1 MIRLSKNPS
10 GRSLR
15 PQRAWGRGQDA
26 PAHPP
31 PQGTRRPNARFK
43 TASKYAVHWLWL
55 LACWACG
62 TPTGD
67 LVVARVGEVEIDAP
81 QLLEFEERLHPEL
94 RSKKTGA
101 DVYFDYLQTMID
113 KELMVLEAKKRG
125 LDQRADFRR
134 KMDKLHSDRV
144 LRRFLQLEVH
154 DKIVHTEE
162 EMLAH
167 QQETGRDRAVQVRR
181 IVVATLQE
189 ARAIKAALEAGDAFD
204 KYASRNLLA
213 ATQLEEG
220 RYLLKD
226 ELYPRILQEKVF
238 PLTPGQFSEPV
249 LFNDQ
254 FGVYEV
260 TAEAPVKLSVVQS
273 VIEAE
278 LLKEKLPPAVQA
290 LSARLRQ
297 ELDFVVHDQAL
308 ESVRGR
314 IGQGAKAFSADEREQ
329 PIYEYESG
337 VFTIGDLLNF
347 ARELGVG
354 FPADAPERF
363 DWFVKDIVEPRALLL
378 AGAYAAGVDR
388 EEEVV
393 AWFQRRWLSNLLVA
407 MRRDVVDGVFASR
420 EEARAFYDRRPHLF
434 RPLESI
440 AVQEILLRTYE
451 EALALREE
459 VERGRDL
466 GALAAEHTLRRRG
479 KAHQGEF
486 HLHPWEKQ
494 QFVPL
499 FEAAQGQKIGAL
511 IGPIAVEVPAAEVLS
526 TEPVSGPYYAI
537 FRLLDST
544 INAAP
549 RPFAQAEHRA
559 RALVRRQKQE
569 RLFGQFIIQLR
580 HQYAAQIEVFR
591 EQVEALVRST

>member
-1 MIRLSKNPS
+1 MS
-10 GRSLR
+10 
-15 PQRAWGRGQDA
+15 RAK
-26 PAHPP
+26 H
-31 PQGTRRPNARFK
+31 
-43 TASKYAVHWLWL
+43 AVYWLWL
-55 LACWACG
+55 LVCWSCG
-62 TPTGD
+62 TPTED

-81 QLLEFEERLHPEL
+81 QLLEFEERLHPDL

-101 DVYFDYLQTMID
+101 DAYFDYLQTIID

-125 LDQRADFRR
+125 LDQRTDFRR

-154 DKIVHTEE
+154 DKIVHTQE

-167 QQETGRDRAVQVRR
+167 QRETGRDRAVQVRR
-181 IVVATLQE
+181 IVVATIEE
-189 ARAIKAALEAGDAFD
+189 ARAIKAALESGDDFD
-204 KYASRNLLA
+204 TWASRNLLD

-220 RYLLKD
+220 RYLIKD

-238 PLTPGQFSEPV
+238 PLAPGQFSEPV

-254 FGVYEV
+254 FGVYEI
-260 TAEAPVKLSVVQS
+260 TAEVPVKLSVVQS

-290 LSARLRQ
+290 LSARLRH

-308 ESVRGR
+308 ERVRGR
-314 IGQGAKAFSADEREQ
+314 IGQGAKAFSAEEREQ
-329 PIYEYESG
+329 PIYEHESG
-337 VFTIGDLLNF
+337 TFTIGDLLDF

-354 FPADAPERF
+354 FPEDAPEQF
-363 DWFVKDIVEPRALLL
+363 DWFVRDIVEPRALLL

-388 EEEVV
+388 EEAVV
-393 AWFQRRWLSNLLVA
+393 AWFQERQLSNLLVA

-420 EEARAFYDRRPHLF
+420 EEARELYDRHPNLF

-440 AVQEILLRTYE
+440 GVQEILVRTEE

-459 VERGRDL
+459 VERGGDL

-479 KAHQGEF
+479 KANQGEF

-494 QFVPL
+494 QFIPL
-499 FEAAQGQKIGAL
+499 FEAAQGQRIGAL
-511 IGPIAVEVPAAEVLS
+511 IGPTALEVAAAEVLS
-526 TEPVSGPYYAI
+526 SEPISGPYYAI

-549 RPFAQAEHRA
+549 RPFAQAERRA

-580 HQYAAQIEVFR
+580 HEYAAQIEVFR
-591 EQVEALVRST
+591 AQVESLVRNT

>member
-1 MIRLSKNPS
+1 M
-10 GRSLR
+10 
-15 PQRAWGRGQDA
+15 
-26 PAHPP
+26 
-31 PQGTRRPNARFK
+31 
-43 TASKYAVHWLWL
+43 
-55 LACWACG
+55 
-62 TPTGD
+62 
-67 LVVARVGEVEIDAP
+67 VARVGEVEIDAP
-81 QLLEFEERLHPEL
+81 QLLEFEERLHPDL

-101 DVYFDYLQTMID
+101 DAYFDYLQTMID

-144 LRRFLQLEVH
+144 LRRFLQLEVY
-154 DKIVHTEE
+154 DKIVHTQE

-181 IVVATLQE
+181 IVVATIEE
-189 ARAIKAALEAGDAFD
+189 ARAIKAALEGGDDFD
-204 KYASRNLLA
+204 AWASHNLLDE
-213 ATQLEEG
+213 TQLEGG
-220 RYLLKD
+220 RYLIKD
-226 ELYPRILQEKVF
+226 EMYPRILQEKVF
-238 PLTPGQFSEPV
+238 PLALGQFSEPV

-308 ESVRGR
+308 ERVRGR
-314 IGQGAKAFSADEREQ
+314 IGQGAKAFSAEEREQ
-329 PIYEYESG
+329 PIYEHESG
-337 VFTIGDLLNF
+337 TFTIGDLLDF

-354 FPADAPERF
+354 FREDAPEQF
-363 DWFVKDIVEPRALLL
+363 DWFVRDIVEPRALLL
-378 AGAYAAGVDR
+378 AGAYTAGVDR
-388 EEEVV
+388 EEAVV
-393 AWFQRRWLSNLLVA
+393 AWFQERQLSNLLMA

-420 EEARAFYDRRPHLF
+420 EEAQAFYDRHPNLF

-440 AVQEILLRTYE
+440 GVQEILVRTEE

-459 VERGRDL
+459 VERGGDL
-466 GALAAEHTLRRRG
+466 SALAAEHTLRRRG
-479 KAHQGEF
+479 KANQGEF

-499 FEAAQGQKIGAL
+499 FEAAQGQKIGAF
-511 IGPIAVEVPAAEVLS
+511 IGPIALEVAAAEVLS
-526 TEPVSGPYYAI
+526 SELVSGPYYAI

-549 RPFAQAEHRA
+549 RPFAQAERRA

-580 HQYAAQIEVFR
+580 HEYAAQIEVFR
-591 EQVEALVRST
+591 AQVEALVRNT

>member
-1 MIRLSKNPS
+1 M
-10 GRSLR
+10 
-15 PQRAWGRGQDA
+15 
-26 PAHPP
+26 
-31 PQGTRRPNARFK
+31 
-43 TASKYAVHWLWL
+43 
-55 LACWACG
+55 
-62 TPTGD
+62 
-67 LVVARVGEVEIDAP
+67 VARVGEVEIDAP
-81 QLLEFEERLHPEL
+81 QLLEFEERLHPDL

-101 DVYFDYLQTMID
+101 DAYFDYLQTMID

-125 LDQRADFRR
+125 LDQHADFRR

-154 DKIVHTEE
+154 DKIVHTQE

-167 QQETGRDRAVQVRR
+167 QQKTGRDRAVQVRR
-181 IVVATLQE
+181 IVVATRQE
-189 ARAIKAALEAGDAFD
+189 AHAIKAALERGADFD
-204 KYASRNLLA
+204 TYADRNVLA
-213 ATQLEEG
+213 ETRLEGG
-220 RYLLKD
+220 RSLLKD

-238 PLTPGQFSEPV
+238 PLAPGQFSEPV
-249 LFNDQ
+249 FFNDQ

-260 TAEAPVKLSVVQS
+260 TAERPVALSIVQS

-297 ELDFVVHDQAL
+297 ELDFAIHAQAL
-308 ESVRGR
+308 DLVSGR
-314 IGQGAKAFSADEREQ
+314 VGQGAKAFSAAEREQ
-329 PIYEYESG
+329 PIYEHASG
-337 VFTIGDLLNF
+337 VFTIGDLLDF
-347 ARELGVG
+347 ARALGVG

-363 DWFVKDIVEPRALLL
+363 DWFVNDIVEPRALLL
-378 AGAYAAGVDR
+378 AGAHTAGIDR

-420 EEARAFYDRRPHLF
+420 EEARAFYDRHPDLF

-440 AVQEILLRTYE
+440 TVQEVLLRTEE

-459 VERGRDL
+459 VERGGNL

-479 KAHQGEF
+479 RANQGEF

-511 IGPIAVEVPAAEVLS
+511 IGPIALEVAAAEVLS
-526 TEPVSGPYYAI
+526 PEPISGPYYAI

-544 INAAP
+544 IDAAP

-591 EQVEALVRST
+591 TQVEALVRQT

>member
-1 MIRLSKNPS
+1 MS
-10 GRSLR
+10 
-15 PQRAWGRGQDA
+15 RAK
-26 PAHPP
+26 H
-31 PQGTRRPNARFK
+31 
-43 TASKYAVHWLWL
+43 AVYWLWL
-55 LACWACG
+55 LVCWSCG
-62 TPTGD
+62 TPTED

-81 QLLEFEERLHPEL
+81 QLLEFEERLHPDL

-101 DVYFDYLQTMID
+101 DAYFDYLQTIID

-134 KMDKLHSDRV
+134 KMDKLRSDRV
-144 LRRFLQLEVH
+144 LRRFLQLEVY
-154 DKIVHTEE
+154 DKIVHTQE

-167 QQETGRDRAVQVRR
+167 QRETGRDRSVQVRR
-181 IVVATLQE
+181 IVVATIEE
-189 ARAIKAALEAGDAFD
+189 ARAIKVALEGGDDFD
-204 KYASRNLLA
+204 AWASHNLLDE
-213 ATQLEEG
+213 TQLEGG
-220 RYLLKD
+220 RYLIKD

-238 PLTPGQFSEPV
+238 PLAPGQFSEPV

-260 TAEAPVKLSVVQS
+260 TAEVPVKLSVVQS

-308 ESVRGR
+308 ERVRGR
-314 IGQGAKAFSADEREQ
+314 IGQGAKAFSVEEREQ
-329 PIYEYESG
+329 PIYEHESG
-337 VFTIGDLLNF
+337 IFTIGDLLDF

-354 FPADAPERF
+354 FREDAPEQF
-363 DWFVKDIVEPRALLL
+363 DWFVRDIVEPRALLL
-378 AGAYAAGVDR
+378 AGAYTAGVDR
-388 EEEVV
+388 EEAVI
-393 AWFQRRWLSNLLVA
+393 AWFQERQLSNLLVA

-420 EEARAFYDRRPHLF
+420 EEARELYDRHPNLF

-440 AVQEILLRTYE
+440 GVQEILVRTEE

-459 VERGRDL
+459 VERGGDL

-479 KAHQGEF
+479 KANQGEF

-511 IGPIAVEVPAAEVLS
+511 IGPIALEVAAAEVLS
-526 TEPVSGPYYAI
+526 SEPISGPYYAI

-549 RPFAQAEHRA
+549 RPFAQAERRA

-580 HQYAAQIEVFR
+580 HEYAAQIEVFR
-591 EQVEALVRST
+591 AQVEALVRNT

>member
-1 MIRLSKNPS
+1 MIRSK
-10 GRSLR
+10 
-15 PQRAWGRGQDA
+15 
-26 PAHPP
+26 H
-31 PQGTRRPNARFK
+31 
-43 TASKYAVHWLWL
+43 AVYWLWL
-55 LACWACG
+55 LVFWGCG
-62 TPTGD
+62 TPTED

-81 QLLEFEERLHPEL
+81 QLIEFEERLHPDL

-101 DVYFDYLQTMID
+101 DAYFDYLQTMID

-134 KMDKLHSDRV
+134 KMDKLYSDRV
-144 LRRFLQLEVH
+144 LRRFLQLEVY

-167 QQETGRDRAVQVRR
+167 QRETGRDRAVQVRR
-181 IVVATLQE
+181 IVVATIEE
-189 ARAIKAALEAGDAFD
+189 ARAIKVALESGDDFD
-204 KYASRNLLA
+204 AWASHNLLDE
-213 ATQLEEG
+213 TQLEGG
-220 RYLLKD
+220 RYLIKD

-238 PLTPGQFSEPV
+238 PLAPGEFSEPV

-297 ELDFVVHDQAL
+297 ELDFVVHAQAL

-314 IGQGAKAFSADEREQ
+314 IGQGAKAFSAEEREQ
-329 PIYEYESG
+329 PIYEHESG
-337 VFTIGDLLNF
+337 TFTIGDLLDF
-347 ARELGVG
+347 ARELSVG
-354 FPADAPERF
+354 FREDAPEQF
-363 DWFVKDIVEPRALLL
+363 DWFVQDIVEPRALLL
-378 AGAYAAGVDR
+378 AGAYTAGIDR
-388 EEEVV
+388 EEAVV
-393 AWFQRRWLSNLLVA
+393 AWLQKRQLSNLLVA

-420 EEARAFYDRRPHLF
+420 EEAQEFYDCHPNLF

-440 AVQEILLRTYE
+440 GVQEILVRTEE

-459 VERGRDL
+459 VERGGDL
-466 GALAAEHTLRRRG
+466 GALAAEYTLRRRG
-479 KAHQGEF
+479 KANEGEF

-511 IGPIAVEVPAAEVLS
+511 IGPIAVEVAAAEVLS
-526 TEPVSGPYYAI
+526 SEPISGPYYAV

-549 RPFAQAEHRA
+549 RPFAQAERRA

-580 HQYAAQIEVFR
+580 HEYAAQIEVFR
-591 EQVEALVRST
+591 AQVEALVRNT

>member
-1 MIRLSKNPS
+1 MS
-10 GRSLR
+10 
-15 PQRAWGRGQDA
+15 RAK
-26 PAHPP
+26 H
-31 PQGTRRPNARFK
+31 
-43 TASKYAVHWLWL
+43 AVYWLWL
-55 LACWACG
+55 LVCWSCG
-62 TPTGD
+62 TPTED

-81 QLLEFEERLHPEL
+81 QLIEFEERLHPDL

-101 DVYFDYLQTMID
+101 DAYFDYLQTMID

-144 LRRFLQLEVH
+144 LRRFLQLEVY
-154 DKIVHTEE
+154 DKIVHTQE

-167 QQETGRDRAVQVRR
+167 QRETGRDRAVQVRR
-181 IVVATLQE
+181 IVVATIEE
-189 ARAIKAALEAGDAFD
+189 ARAIKAALESGDDFD
-204 KYASRNLLA
+204 AWASHNLLDE
-213 ATQLEEG
+213 TQLEGG
-220 RYLLKD
+220 RYLIKD

-238 PLTPGQFSEPV
+238 PLAPGEFSEPV

-314 IGQGAKAFSADEREQ
+314 IGQGAKAFSAEEREQ
-329 PIYEYESG
+329 PIYEHESG
-337 VFTIGDLLNF
+337 TFTIGDLLDF
-347 ARELGVG
+347 ARELSVG
-354 FPADAPERF
+354 FPEDAPEQF
-363 DWFVKDIVEPRALLL
+363 DWFVQDIVEPRALLL
-378 AGAYAAGVDR
+378 AGAYTAGIDR
-388 EEEVV
+388 EEAVV
-393 AWFQRRWLSNLLVA
+393 AWLQKRQLSNLLVA

-420 EEARAFYDRRPHLF
+420 EEAQEFYDRHLDLF

-440 AVQEILLRTYE
+440 GVQEILVRTEE

-459 VERGRDL
+459 VERGGDL

-479 KAHQGEF
+479 KANQGEF

-511 IGPIAVEVPAAEVLS
+511 IGPIAVEVAAAEVLS
-526 TEPVSGPYYAI
+526 SEPVSGPYYAI

-549 RPFAQAEHRA
+549 RPFAQAERRA

-580 HQYAAQIEVFR
+580 HEYAAQIEVFR
-591 EQVEALVRST
+591 AQVEALVRNT

>member
-1 MIRLSKNPS
+1 MS
-10 GRSLR
+10 
-15 PQRAWGRGQDA
+15 RAK
-26 PAHPP
+26 H
-31 PQGTRRPNARFK
+31 
-43 TASKYAVHWLWL
+43 AVYWLWL
-55 LACWACG
+55 LVCWSCG
-62 TPTGD
+62 TPTED

-81 QLLEFEERLHPEL
+81 QLLEFEERLHPDL

-101 DVYFDYLQTMID
+101 DAYFDYLQTIID

-154 DKIVHTEE
+154 DKIVHTQE

-167 QQETGRDRAVQVRR
+167 QRETGRDRAVQVRR
-181 IVVATLQE
+181 IVVATIEE
-189 ARAIKAALEAGDAFD
+189 ARAIKAALEGGDDFD
-204 KYASRNLLA
+204 AWASRNLLDE
-213 ATQLEEG
+213 TELEGG
-220 RYLLKD
+220 RYLIKD

-238 PLTPGQFSEPV
+238 PLAPGQFSEPV

-254 FGVYEV
+254 FGVYEI
-260 TAEAPVKLSVVQS
+260 TAEVPVKLSVVQS

-308 ESVRGR
+308 ERVRGR
-314 IGQGAKAFSADEREQ
+314 IGQGAKAFAAEEREQ
-329 PIYEYESG
+329 PIYEHESG
-337 VFTIGDLLNF
+337 TFTIGDLLDF

-354 FPADAPERF
+354 FPEDAPEQF
-363 DWFVKDIVEPRALLL
+363 DWFVRDIVEPRALLL
-378 AGAYAAGVDR
+378 AGAYTAGVDR
-388 EEEVV
+388 EEAVI
-393 AWFQRRWLSNLLVA
+393 AWFQERQLSNLLVA

-420 EEARAFYDRRPHLF
+420 EEAQAFYDRHPNLF

-440 AVQEILLRTYE
+440 GVQEILVRTEE

-459 VERGRDL
+459 VERGGDL

-479 KAHQGEF
+479 KANEGEF

-511 IGPIAVEVPAAEVLS
+511 IGPIALEVAAAEVLS
-526 TEPVSGPYYAI
+526 SEPISGPYYAI

-549 RPFAQAEHRA
+549 RPFAQAERRA

-580 HQYAAQIEVFR
+580 HEYAAQIEVFR
-591 EQVEALVRST
+591 AQVEALVRNT

>member
-1 MIRLSKNPS
+1 M
-10 GRSLR
+10 
-15 PQRAWGRGQDA
+15 
-26 PAHPP
+26 
-31 PQGTRRPNARFK
+31 
-43 TASKYAVHWLWL
+43 
-55 LACWACG
+55 
-62 TPTGD
+62 
-67 LVVARVGEVEIDAP
+67 VARVGEVEIDVP
-81 QLLEFEERLHPEL
+81 QLLEFEERLHPDL

-101 DVYFDYLQTMID
+101 DAYFDYLQTMID

-154 DKIVHTEE
+154 DKIVHTQE

-167 QQETGRDRAVQVRR
+167 QQKTGRDRAVQVRR
-181 IVVATLQE
+181 IVVATRQE
-189 ARAIKAALEAGDAFD
+189 ADAIKAALERGADFD
-204 KYASRNLLA
+204 TYADRNLLA
-213 ATQLEEG
+213 ETRLEGG
-220 RYLLKD
+220 RSLLKD
-226 ELYPRILQEKVF
+226 ELYPRILQEEVF
-238 PLTPGQFSEPV
+238 PLAPGQFSEPV

-260 TAEAPVKLSVVQS
+260 TAERPVALSVVQS

-297 ELDFVVHDQAL
+297 ELDFAIHAQAL
-308 ESVRGR
+308 EQVRGR
-314 IGQGAKAFSADEREQ
+314 VGQGAKAFSAAERAQ
-329 PIYEYESG
+329 PIYEHASG
-337 VFTIGDLLNF
+337 VFTIGDLLDF
-347 ARELGVG
+347 ARALGVG

-363 DWFVKDIVEPRALLL
+363 DWFVNDIIEPRALLL
-378 AGAYAAGVDR
+378 AGAHTAGVDR

-420 EEARAFYDRRPHLF
+420 EEARAFYDRHPDLF

-440 AVQEILLRTYE
+440 TVQEVLLRTEE

-459 VERGRDL
+459 VERGGNL
-466 GALAAEHTLRRRG
+466 GALAAEHTLRQRG
-479 KAHQGEF
+479 RANQGEF

-511 IGPIAVEVPAAEVLS
+511 IGPIALEVATAEVLS
-526 TEPVSGPYYAI
+526 PEPISGPYYAI

-544 INAAP
+544 IDAAP

-580 HQYAAQIEVFR
+580 HQYAAQVEVFR
-591 EQVEALVRST
+591 TQVEALVRQT

>member
-1 MIRLSKNPS
+1 MIR
-10 GRSLR
+10 
-15 PQRAWGRGQDA
+15 
-26 PAHPP
+26 
-31 PQGTRRPNARFK
+31 
-43 TASKYAVHWLWL
+43 YWLWL
-55 LACWACG
+55 LVFWGCG
-62 TPTGD
+62 TPTED

-81 QLLEFEERLHPEL
+81 QLLEFEERLHPDL

-101 DVYFDYLQTMID
+101 DAYFDYLQTMID

-154 DKIVHTEE
+154 DKIFYTQEE
-162 EMLAH
+162 LLAH

-204 KYASRNLLA
+204 LYASRNLLA

-226 ELYPRILQEKVF
+226 ELHPPILQEEVF
-238 PLTPGQFSEPV
+238 PLAPGQFSEPV
-249 LFNDQ
+249 AFNDQ

-260 TAEAPVKLSVVQS
+260 TAAVPVAFSVVQQ

-278 LLKEKLPPAVQA
+278 LLAEKVPPAVQA

-297 ELDFVVHDQAL
+297 DLDFVVHTQAL
-308 ESVRGR
+308 ERVRGR
-314 IGQGAKAFSADEREQ
+314 ISRGAKAFSAQEREQ
-329 PIYEYESG
+329 PIYEHESG
-337 VFTIGDLLNF
+337 VFTIGDLLDF

-354 FPADAPERF
+354 FSEDAPARF
-363 DWFVKDIVEPRALLL
+363 DWFVEDIVEPRTLLL
-378 AGAYAAGVDR
+378 AGAYMAGVDR
-388 EEEVV
+388 EEAVV

-420 EEARAFYDRRPHLF
+420 EEARALYDRRPNLF
-434 RPLESI
+434 RPLEAI
-440 AVQEILLRTYE
+440 GVQEILLRTAE

-459 VERGRDL
+459 VERGGDL

-479 KAHQGEF
+479 KANQGEF

-511 IGPIAVEVPAAEVLS
+511 IGPIAVEVTAAEVLS

-549 RPFAQAEHRA
+549 RPFAQAERRA

-591 EQVEALVRST
+591 EQVEALVRNF

>member
-1 MIRLSKNPS
+1 MT
-10 GRSLR
+10 RS
-15 PQRAWGRGQDA
+15 AI
-26 PAHPP
+26 
-31 PQGTRRPNARFK
+31 
-43 TASKYAVHWLWL
+43 HWLWL
-55 LACWACG
+55 LGFWACAP
-62 TPTGD
+62 PTEN
-67 LVVARVGEVEIDAP
+67 LVVTRVGEVEIDVP
-81 QLLEFEERLHPEL
+81 QLLEFEERLHPDL

-101 DVYFDYLQTMID
+101 DAYFDYLQTMID

-134 KMDKLHSDRV
+134 KLDKLHSDRV

-154 DKIVHTEE
+154 DEIVHTHE

-167 QQETGRDRAVQVRR
+167 QQKTGRDRAVQVRR
-181 IVVATLQE
+181 IVVATRQE
-189 ARAIKAALEAGDAFD
+189 AQAIKAALESGADFD
-204 KYASRNLLA
+204 LYADRTVLA
-213 ATQLEEG
+213 ETQLEGG

-226 ELYPRILQEKVF
+226 ELHPPILREEVF
-238 PLTPGQFSEPV
+238 PLAPGQLSEPV

-273 VIEAE
+273 IIEAE
-278 LLKEKLPPAVQA
+278 LLKEKLPPAVLA

-297 ELDFVVHDQAL
+297 ELDFAVHEHAL
-308 ESVRGR
+308 ERVRGR
-314 IGQGAKAFSADEREQ
+314 IGQGAKAFSADECTQ
-329 PIYEYESG
+329 PIYEHASG
-337 VFTIGDLLNF
+337 VFTIGELLNF

-378 AGAYAAGVDR
+378 AGAYRAGVDR
-388 EEEVV
+388 DEEVV

-407 MRRDVVDGVFASR
+407 MRRDVVNGVFASR
-420 EEARAFYDRRPHLF
+420 EEARAFYDRHPDLF

-440 AVQEILLRTYE
+440 AVQEILLRTEE

-459 VERGRDL
+459 VERGGDL

-479 KAHQGEF
+479 RANQGEF

-511 IGPIAVEVPAAEVLS
+511 IGPIALEVAADEVLS
-526 TEPVSGPYYAI
+526 SDPVSGPYYAI

-549 RPFAQAEHRA
+549 RPFAPAEHRA

-580 HQYAAQIEVFR
+580 HQYATQIEVFR
-591 EQVEALVRST
+591 ARVEALVRTT

>member
-1 MIRLSKNPS
+1 MS
-10 GRSLR
+10 
-15 PQRAWGRGQDA
+15 RAK
-26 PAHPP
+26 H
-31 PQGTRRPNARFK
+31 
-43 TASKYAVHWLWL
+43 AVYWLWL
-55 LACWACG
+55 LVCWSCG
-62 TPTGD
+62 TPTED

-81 QLLEFEERLHPEL
+81 QLLEFEERLHPDL

-101 DVYFDYLQTMID
+101 DAYFDYLQTMID

-154 DKIVHTEE
+154 DKIVHTQE

-167 QQETGRDRAVQVRR
+167 QRETGRDRAVQVRR
-181 IVVATLQE
+181 IVVATIEE
-189 ARAIKAALEAGDAFD
+189 ARAIKAALEGGDDFD
-204 KYASRNLLA
+204 AWASHNLLDE
-213 ATQLEEG
+213 TQLEGG
-220 RYLLKD
+220 RYLIKD

-238 PLTPGQFSEPV
+238 PLALGQFSEPV

-260 TAEAPVKLSVVQS
+260 TAEVPVKLSVVQS

-314 IGQGAKAFSADEREQ
+314 IGQGAKAFSAEEREQ
-329 PIYEYESG
+329 PIYEHESG
-337 VFTIGDLLNF
+337 TFTIGDLLDF

-354 FPADAPERF
+354 FPEDAPEQF
-363 DWFVKDIVEPRALLL
+363 DWFVRDIVEPRALLL
-378 AGAYAAGVDR
+378 AGAYTAGVDR
-388 EEEVV
+388 EEAVV
-393 AWFQRRWLSNLLVA
+393 AWFQKRQLSNLLVA

-420 EEARAFYDRRPHLF
+420 EEARELYDRHPNLF

-440 AVQEILLRTYE
+440 GVQEILVRTEE

-459 VERGRDL
+459 VERGGDL

-479 KAHQGEF
+479 KANEGEF

-499 FEAAQGQKIGAL
+499 FEAAQGQRIGAL
-511 IGPIAVEVPAAEVLS
+511 IGPVSLEVAAAEVLS
-526 TEPVSGPYYAI
+526 SEPISGPYYAI

-549 RPFAQAEHRA
+549 RPFAQAERRA

-580 HQYAAQIEVFR
+580 HEYAAQIEVFR
-591 EQVEALVRST
+591 AQVEALVRNT

>member
-1 MIRLSKNPS
+1 MSKS
-10 GRSLR
+10 
-15 PQRAWGRGQDA
+15 AI
-26 PAHPP
+26 
-31 PQGTRRPNARFK
+31 
-43 TASKYAVHWLWL
+43 HWLWL
-55 LACWACG
+55 LGFWACG
-62 TPTGD
+62 PPTEN
-67 LVVARVGEVEIDAP
+67 LVVARVGEVEIDVP
-81 QLLEFEERLHPEL
+81 QLLEFEERLHPDL

-101 DVYFDYLQTMID
+101 DAYFDYLQTMID
-113 KELMVLEAKKRG
+113 KELMVLEAKRRG

-154 DKIVHTEE
+154 DTIVHTQE

-167 QQETGRDRAVQVRR
+167 QQKTGRDRAVQVRR
-181 IVVATLQE
+181 IVVATRQE
-189 ARAIKAALEAGDAFD
+189 ARAIKAALEGGDDFD
-204 KYASRNLLA
+204 LYADRNVLA
-213 ATQLEEG
+213 ETQLEGG

-238 PLTPGQFSEPV
+238 PLAPGELSEPV

-260 TAEAPVKLSVVQS
+260 TAETPVKLSVVQS

-297 ELDFVVHDQAL
+297 ELDFAVHAPAL
-308 ESVRGR
+308 ERVRGR
-314 IGQGAKAFSADEREQ
+314 IGQGAKAFSAAEREQ
-329 PIYEYESG
+329 PIYEHASG
-337 VFTIGDLLNF
+337 VFTIGELLNF

-363 DWFVKDIVEPRALLL
+363 DWFVEDIVEPRALLL
-378 AGAYAAGVDR
+378 AGAYRAGVDR

-393 AWFQRRWLSNLLVA
+393 AWLQRRWLSNLLVA

-420 EEARAFYDRRPHLF
+420 QEAQAFYDRHPDLF

-440 AVQEILLRTYE
+440 SVQEILLRTEE

-479 KAHQGEF
+479 RANQGEF

-511 IGPIAVEVPAAEVLS
+511 IGPIALEVAAAEVLS
-526 TEPVSGPYYAI
+526 SEPSSGPYYAI

-544 INAAP
+544 IDAAP

-580 HQYAAQIEVFR
+580 HQYATQIEVFR
-591 EQVEALVRST
+591 PQVEALVRNT

>member
-1 MIRLSKNPS
+1 MSRSK
-10 GRSLR
+10 
-15 PQRAWGRGQDA
+15 
-26 PAHPP
+26 H
-31 PQGTRRPNARFK
+31 
-43 TASKYAVHWLWL
+43 AVYWLWL
-55 LACWACG
+55 LVCWSCG
-62 TPTGD
+62 TPTED
-67 LVVARVGEVEIDAP
+67 LVVARVGEVEIDVP
-81 QLLEFEERLHPEL
+81 QLLEFEERLHPDL

-101 DVYFDYLQTMID
+101 DAYFDYLQTMID
-113 KELMVLEAKKRG
+113 KELMVLEAQKRG
-125 LDQRADFRR
+125 LDQRTDFRR

-144 LRRFLQLEVH
+144 LRRFLQLAVY
-154 DKIVHTEE
+154 DKIVHTQE
-162 EMLAH
+162 EMLDH
-167 QQETGRDRAVQVRR
+167 QRETGRDRAVQVRR
-181 IVVATLQE
+181 IVVATIEE
-189 ARAIKAALEAGDAFD
+189 ARAIKAALEGGDDFD
-204 KYASRNLLA
+204 IYASYNLLDE
-213 ATQLEEG
+213 TQLEEG
-220 RYLLKD
+220 RYLIKD
-226 ELYPRILQEKVF
+226 EMYPRILQEKVF
-238 PLTPGQFSEPV
+238 PLALGQFSEPV

-254 FGVYEV
+254 YGVYEV
-260 TAEAPVKLSVVQS
+260 TAEVPVKLSVVQS

-308 ESVRGR
+308 ERVRGR
-314 IGQGAKAFSADEREQ
+314 IGQGAKAFSAEEREQ
-329 PIYEYESG
+329 PIYEHESG
-337 VFTIGDLLNF
+337 TFTIGDLLDF

-354 FPADAPERF
+354 FPEDAPERF
-363 DWFVKDIVEPRALLL
+363 DWFVRDIVEPRALLL
-378 AGAYAAGVDR
+378 AGAYTAGVDR
-388 EEEVV
+388 EEAVV
-393 AWFQRRWLSNLLVA
+393 AWFQKRQLSNLLVA

-420 EEARAFYDRRPHLF
+420 EEAQEFYDRHSNLF

-440 AVQEILLRTYE
+440 GVQEILVRTEE

-459 VERGRDL
+459 VERGGDL

-479 KAHQGEF
+479 KANQGEF

-511 IGPIAVEVPAAEVLS
+511 IGPIALEVTAAEVLS
-526 TEPVSGPYYAI
+526 SEPISGPYYAI

-549 RPFAQAEHRA
+549 RPFAQAERRA

-580 HQYAAQIEVFR
+580 HEYAAQIEVFR
-591 EQVEALVRST
+591 AQVEALVRNT

>member
-1 MIRLSKNPS
+1 MT
-10 GRSLR
+10 RS
-15 PQRAWGRGQDA
+15 AI
-26 PAHPP
+26 
-31 PQGTRRPNARFK
+31 
-43 TASKYAVHWLWL
+43 HWLWL
-55 LACWACG
+55 LGFWACG
-62 TPTGD
+62 TPTEN
-67 LVVARVGEVEIDAP
+67 LVVARVGEVEIDVP
-81 QLLEFEERLHPEL
+81 QLLEFEERLHPDL

-101 DVYFDYLQTMID
+101 DAYFDYLQTMID

-125 LDQRADFRR
+125 LDQRTDFRR
-134 KMDKLHSDRV
+134 KLDKLHSDRV

-154 DKIVHTEE
+154 DTIVHTQE

-167 QQETGRDRAVQVRR
+167 QQKTGRDRAVQVRR
-181 IVVATLQE
+181 IVVATRQE
-189 ARAIKAALEAGDAFD
+189 AHAIKAALEGGDDFD
-204 KYASRNLLA
+204 LYADRNVLA
-213 ATQLEEG
+213 ETQLEGG

-238 PLTPGQFSEPV
+238 PLAPGQFSEPV

-260 TAEAPVKLSVVQS
+260 TAETPVKLAVVQS

-297 ELDFVVHDQAL
+297 ELDFAVHAPAL
-308 ESVRGR
+308 ERVRGR
-314 IGQGAKAFSADEREQ
+314 IGQGAKAFSAAEREQ
-329 PIYEYESG
+329 PIYEHASG
-337 VFTIGDLLNF
+337 VFTIGELLDF

-363 DWFVKDIVEPRALLL
+363 DWFVEDIVEPRALLL
-378 AGAYAAGVDR
+378 AGAYRAGVDR

-393 AWFQRRWLSNLLVA
+393 AWLQRRWLSNLLVA

-420 EEARAFYDRRPHLF
+420 EEARAFYDRHPDLF

-440 AVQEILLRTYE
+440 AVQEILLRTEE

-479 KAHQGEF
+479 RANQGEF

-494 QFVPL
+494 PFVPL

-511 IGPIAVEVPAAEVLS
+511 IGPIALEVAAAEVLS
-526 TEPVSGPYYAI
+526 SEPSSGPYYAI

-544 INAAP
+544 IDAAP
-549 RPFAQAEHRA
+549 RPFAEAERRA

-580 HQYAAQIEVFR
+580 HQYATQIEVFR
-591 EQVEALVRST
+591 PQVEALVRNT

>member
-1 MIRLSKNPS
+1 MSRSK
-10 GRSLR
+10 
-15 PQRAWGRGQDA
+15 
-26 PAHPP
+26 H
-31 PQGTRRPNARFK
+31 
-43 TASKYAVHWLWL
+43 AVYWLWL
-55 LACWACG
+55 LVCWSCG
-62 TPTGD
+62 TPTED

-81 QLLEFEERLHPEL
+81 QLLEFEERLHPDL

-101 DVYFDYLQTMID
+101 DAYFDYLQTIID

-134 KMDKLHSDRV
+134 KMDKLHNDRV
-144 LRRFLQLEVH
+144 LRRFLQLEVY
-154 DKIVHTEE
+154 DKIVHTQE

-167 QQETGRDRAVQVRR
+167 QRETGRDRAVQVRR
-181 IVVATLQE
+181 IVVATIEE
-189 ARAIKAALEAGDAFD
+189 ARAIKAALEGGDDFD
-204 KYASRNLLA
+204 TWASHNLLD

-220 RYLLKD
+220 RYLIKD

-238 PLTPGQFSEPV
+238 PLAPGQFSEPV

-254 FGVYEV
+254 FGVYEI

-308 ESVRGR
+308 ERVRGR
-314 IGQGAKAFSADEREQ
+314 IGQGAKAFSAEEREQ
-329 PIYEYESG
+329 PIYEHESG
-337 VFTIGDLLNF
+337 TFTIGDLLDF

-354 FPADAPERF
+354 FPEDAPEQF
-363 DWFVKDIVEPRALLL
+363 DWFVRDIVEPRALLL
-378 AGAYAAGVDR
+378 AGAYTAGVDR
-388 EEEVV
+388 EEAVV
-393 AWFQRRWLSNLLVA
+393 AWFQERQLSNLLVA

-420 EEARAFYDRRPHLF
+420 EEAQAFYDRHPNLF

-440 AVQEILLRTYE
+440 GVQEILVRTEE

-459 VERGRDL
+459 VERGGDL

-499 FEAAQGQKIGAL
+499 FEAAQGQKVGAL
-511 IGPIAVEVPAAEVLS
+511 IGPIALEVTAAEVLS
-526 TEPVSGPYYAI
+526 SEPISGPYYAI

-549 RPFAQAEHRA
+549 RPFAQAERRA

-580 HQYAAQIEVFR
+580 HEYAAQIEVFR
-591 EQVEALVRST
+591 AQVEALVRNT

>member
-1 MIRLSKNPS
+1 MS
-10 GRSLR
+10 
-15 PQRAWGRGQDA
+15 RAK
-26 PAHPP
+26 H
-31 PQGTRRPNARFK
+31 
-43 TASKYAVHWLWL
+43 AVYWLWL
-55 LACWACG
+55 LVCWSCG
-62 TPTGD
+62 TPTED

-81 QLLEFEERLHPEL
+81 QLLEFEERLHPDL

-101 DVYFDYLQTMID
+101 DAYFDYLQTMID

-154 DKIVHTEE
+154 DKIVHTQE

-167 QQETGRDRAVQVRR
+167 QRETGRDRAVQVRR
-181 IVVATLQE
+181 IVVATIEE
-189 ARAIKAALEAGDAFD
+189 ARAIKAALEGGEDFDAW
-204 KYASRNLLA
+204 ASRNLLDE
-213 ATQLEEG
+213 TELEGG
-220 RYLLKD
+220 RYLIKD

-238 PLTPGQFSEPV
+238 PLAPGQFSEPV

-254 FGVYEV
+254 FGVYEI
-260 TAEAPVKLSVVQS
+260 TAEVPVKLSVVQS

-297 ELDFVVHDQAL
+297 ELDFVVHAQAL
-308 ESVRGR
+308 ERVRVR
-314 IGQGAKAFSADEREQ
+314 IGQGAKAFAAEEREQ
-329 PIYEYESG
+329 PIYEHESG
-337 VFTIGDLLNF
+337 TFTIGALLDF

-354 FPADAPERF
+354 FREEAPEQF
-363 DWFVKDIVEPRALLL
+363 DWFVRDIVEPRALLL
-378 AGAYAAGVDR
+378 AGAYTAGVDR
-388 EEEVV
+388 EEAVI
-393 AWFQRRWLSNLLVA
+393 AWFQERQLSNLLVA

-420 EEARAFYDRRPHLF
+420 EEARELYDRHPNLF

-440 AVQEILLRTYE
+440 GVQEILVRTEE

-459 VERGRDL
+459 VERGGDL

-479 KAHQGEF
+479 KANEGEF

-499 FEAAQGQKIGAL
+499 FEAAQGQRIGAL
-511 IGPIAVEVPAAEVLS
+511 IGPIALEVAAAEVLS
-526 TEPVSGPYYAI
+526 SEPISGPYYAI

-549 RPFAQAEHRA
+549 RPFAQAERRA

-580 HQYAAQIEVFR
+580 HEYAAQIEVFR
-591 EQVEALVRST
+591 AQVEALVRNT

>member
-1 MIRLSKNPS
+1 MSRSK
-10 GRSLR
+10 
-15 PQRAWGRGQDA
+15 
-26 PAHPP
+26 H
-31 PQGTRRPNARFK
+31 
-43 TASKYAVHWLWL
+43 AVYWLWL
-55 LACWACG
+55 LVCWSCG
-62 TPTGD
+62 TPTED

-81 QLLEFEERLHPEL
+81 QLLEFEERLHPDL

-101 DVYFDYLQTMID
+101 DAYFDYLQTMID

-144 LRRFLQLEVH
+144 LRRFLQLAVH
-154 DKIVHTEE
+154 DKIVHTQE

-167 QQETGRDRAVQVRR
+167 QRETGRDRAVQVRR
-181 IVVATLQE
+181 IVVATIEE
-189 ARAIKAALEAGDAFD
+189 ARAIKAALEGGDDFD
-204 KYASRNLLA
+204 IYASRNLLD

-220 RYLLKD
+220 RYLIKD
-226 ELYPRILQEKVF
+226 ELYPRILQDKVF
-238 PLTPGQFSEPV
+238 PLAPGQFSEPV

-254 FGVYEV
+254 FGVYEI
-260 TAEAPVKLSVVQS
+260 TAEVPVKLSVVQS

-308 ESVRGR
+308 ERVRER
-314 IGQGAKAFSADEREQ
+314 IGQGAKAFSAEEREQ
-329 PIYEYESG
+329 PIYEHEASTGSAETSG
-337 VFTIGDLLNF
+337 TFTIGDLLDF

-354 FPADAPERF
+354 FPEDAPERF
-363 DWFVKDIVEPRALLL
+363 DWFVRDIVEPRALLL
-378 AGAYAAGVDR
+378 AGAYTAGVDR
-388 EEEVV
+388 EEAVV
-393 AWFQRRWLSNLLVA
+393 AWFQKRQLSNLLVA

-420 EEARAFYDRRPHLF
+420 EEAREFYDRRPNLF

-440 AVQEILLRTYE
+440 GVQEILVRTE
-451 EALALREE
+451 EQALALREE

-479 KAHQGEF
+479 KANQGEF

-511 IGPIAVEVPAAEVLS
+511 IGPVALEVTAAEVLS
-526 TEPVSGPYYAI
+526 SEPISGPYYAI

-549 RPFAQAEHRA
+549 RPFAQAERRA

-580 HQYAAQIEVFR
+580 HEYAEQIEVFR
-591 EQVEALVRST
+591 AQVEALVRNT

>member
-1 MIRLSKNPS
+1 MIPLPILLYKQDLVS
-10 GRSLR
+10 
-15 PQRAWGRGQDA
+15 RAK
-26 PAHPP
+26 H
-31 PQGTRRPNARFK
+31 
-43 TASKYAVHWLWL
+43 AVYWLWL
-55 LACWACG
+55 LVCWSCG
-62 TPTGD
+62 TPTED

-81 QLLEFEERLHPEL
+81 QLLEFEERLHPDL

-101 DVYFDYLQTMID
+101 DAYFDYLQTIID

-134 KMDKLHSDRV
+134 KMDKLRSDRV
-144 LRRFLQLEVH
+144 LRRFLQLEVY
-154 DKIVHTEE
+154 DKIVHTQE

-167 QQETGRDRAVQVRR
+167 QRETGRDRSVQVRR
-181 IVVATLQE
+181 IVVATIEE
-189 ARAIKAALEAGDAFD
+189 ARAIKAALEGGDDFD
-204 KYASRNLLA
+204 IYASRNLLD
-213 ATQLEEG
+213 ATQLEGG
-220 RYLLKD
+220 RYLIKD

-238 PLTPGQFSEPV
+238 PLAPGQFSEPV

-254 FGVYEV
+254 FGVYEI
-260 TAEAPVKLSVVQS
+260 TAEVPVKLSVVQS

-308 ESVRGR
+308 ERVRGR
-314 IGQGAKAFSADEREQ
+314 IGQGAKAFAAEEREQ
-329 PIYEYESG
+329 PIYEHESG
-337 VFTIGDLLNF
+337 TFTIGDLLDF

-354 FPADAPERF
+354 FREDAPEQF
-363 DWFVKDIVEPRALLL
+363 DWFVRDIVEPRALLL
-378 AGAYAAGVDR
+378 AGAYTAGVDR
-388 EEEVV
+388 EEAVI
-393 AWFQRRWLSNLLVA
+393 AWFQERQLSNLLVA

-420 EEARAFYDRRPHLF
+420 EEARELYDRHPNLF

-440 AVQEILLRTYE
+440 GVQEILVRTEE

-459 VERGRDL
+459 VERGGDL
-466 GALAAEHTLRRRG
+466 SALAAEHTLRRRG
-479 KAHQGEF
+479 KANEGEF

-511 IGPIAVEVPAAEVLS
+511 IGPIALEVAAAEVLS
-526 TEPVSGPYYAI
+526 SEPISGPYYAI

-549 RPFAQAEHRA
+549 RPFAQAERRA

-580 HQYAAQIEVFR
+580 HEYAAQIEVFR
-591 EQVEALVRST
+591 AQVEALVRNT

>member
-1 MIRLSKNPS
+1 MIR
-10 GRSLR
+10 
-15 PQRAWGRGQDA
+15 
-26 PAHPP
+26 
-31 PQGTRRPNARFK
+31 
-43 TASKYAVHWLWL
+43 YWLWL
-55 LACWACG
+55 LVFWGCG
-62 TPTGD
+62 TPTED

-81 QLLEFEERLHPEL
+81 QLLEFEERLHPDL

-101 DVYFDYLQTMID
+101 DAYFDYLQTMID

-154 DKIVHTEE
+154 DKIFYTQEE
-162 EMLAH
+162 LLAH

-181 IVVATLQE
+181 IVVATIQE

-204 KYASRNLLA
+204 LYASRNLLA

-226 ELYPRILQEKVF
+226 ELHPPILQEEVF
-238 PLTPGQFSEPV
+238 PLAPGQFSEPV
-249 LFNDQ
+249 AFNDQ

-260 TAEAPVKLSVVQS
+260 TAAVPVAFSVVQQ

-278 LLKEKLPPAVQA
+278 LLAEKVPPAVQV

-297 ELDFVVHDQAL
+297 DLDFVVHTQAL
-308 ESVRGR
+308 ERVRGR
-314 IGQGAKAFSADEREQ
+314 ISRGAKAFSAQEREQ
-329 PIYEYESG
+329 PIYEHESG
-337 VFTIGDLLNF
+337 VFTIGDLLDF

-354 FPADAPERF
+354 FSEDAPARF
-363 DWFVKDIVEPRALLL
+363 DWFVEDIVEPRTLLL
-378 AGAYAAGVDR
+378 AGAYMAGVDR
-388 EEEVV
+388 EEAVV

-420 EEARAFYDRRPHLF
+420 EEARALYDRRPNLF
-434 RPLESI
+434 RPLEAI
-440 AVQEILLRTYE
+440 GVQEILLRTAE

-459 VERGRDL
+459 VERGGDL

-479 KAHQGEF
+479 KANQGEF

-511 IGPIAVEVPAAEVLS
+511 IGPVAVEVTAAEVLS

-549 RPFAQAEHRA
+549 RPFAQAERRA

-591 EQVEALVRST
+591 EQVEALVRNF

>member
-1 MIRLSKNPS
+1 MIRPK
-10 GRSLR
+10 
-15 PQRAWGRGQDA
+15 
-26 PAHPP
+26 H
-31 PQGTRRPNARFK
+31 
-43 TASKYAVHWLWL
+43 AVYWLWL
-55 LACWACG
+55 LFFWSCG
-62 TPTGD
+62 TPTED

-81 QLLEFEERLHPEL
+81 QLLEFEERLHPDL

-101 DVYFDYLQTMID
+101 DAYFDYLQTMID

-134 KMDKLHSDRV
+134 KMDKLYGDRV
-144 LRRFLQLEVH
+144 LRRFLQLEVY
-154 DKIVHTEE
+154 DKIVHTQEE
-162 EMLAH
+162 LLAH
-167 QQETGRDRAVQVRR
+167 QRETGRDRSVQVRR
-181 IVVATLQE
+181 IVVATIQE
-189 ARAIKAALEAGDAFD
+189 ARAIKAALEGGDDFD
-204 KYASRNLLA
+204 AWASHNLLD
-213 ATQLEEG
+213 ATQLEGG
-220 RYLLKD
+220 RYLIKD
-226 ELYPRILQEKVF
+226 ELYPRILQEEVF
-238 PLTPGQFSEPV
+238 PLAPGQFSEPV

-260 TAEAPVKLSVVQS
+260 TAEVPVALSVVQL

-278 LLKEKLPPAVQA
+278 LLAEKLPPAVQA

-297 ELDFVVHDQAL
+297 ELDFVVHADAL
-308 ESVRGR
+308 ERVRGR
-314 IGQGAKAFSADEREQ
+314 IGQGAKAFSAEELEQ
-329 PIYEYESG
+329 PIYEHESG
-337 VFTIGDLLNF
+337 AFTIGDLLDF

-354 FPADAPERF
+354 FPEDAPEQF
-363 DWFVKDIVEPRALLL
+363 DWFVHDIVEPRALLL
-378 AGAYAAGVDR
+378 AGAYTAGVDR

-393 AWFQRRWLSNLLVA
+393 AWFQKRQLSNLLVA

-420 EEARAFYDRRPHLF
+420 EEAQEFYDRHPNLF

-440 AVQEILLRTYE
+440 GVQEILVRTEE

-459 VERGRDL
+459 VERGGDL

-479 KAHQGEF
+479 KAQQGEF

-499 FEAAQGQKIGAL
+499 FEGAQGQKIGAL
-511 IGPIAVEVPAAEVLS
+511 IGPIALKVSAAEVLS
-526 TEPVSGPYYAI
+526 PEPVSGPYYAI

-549 RPFAQAEHRA
+549 RPFAQAERRA

-591 EQVEALVRST
+591 EQVEALVRNT

>member
-1 MIRLSKNPS
+1 M
-10 GRSLR
+10 
-15 PQRAWGRGQDA
+15 
-26 PAHPP
+26 
-31 PQGTRRPNARFK
+31 
-43 TASKYAVHWLWL
+43 
-55 LACWACG
+55 
-62 TPTGD
+62 
-67 LVVARVGEVEIDAP
+67 VARVGEVEIDAP
-81 QLLEFEERLHPEL
+81 QLLEFEERLHPDL

-101 DVYFDYLQTMID
+101 DAYFDYLQTMID

-144 LRRFLQLEVH
+144 LRRFLQLEVY
-154 DKIVHTEE
+154 DKIVHMQE

-167 QQETGRDRAVQVRR
+167 QRETGRDRAVQVRR
-181 IVVATLQE
+181 IVLATVQE
-189 ARAIKAALEAGDAFD
+189 ARAIKAALESGDDFD
-204 KYASRNLLA
+204 AWASHNLLDE
-213 ATQLEEG
+213 TQLEGG
-220 RYLLKD
+220 RYLIKD
-226 ELYPRILQEKVF
+226 ELYPRILQDKVF
-238 PLTPGQFSEPV
+238 PLAPGQFSEPV

-254 FGVYEV
+254 FGVYEI
-260 TAEAPVKLSVVQS
+260 TAEVPVKLSVVQS

-308 ESVRGR
+308 ERVRGR
-314 IGQGAKAFSADEREQ
+314 IGRGAKAFSAEEREQ
-329 PIYEYESG
+329 PIYEHESG
-337 VFTIGDLLNF
+337 TFTIGDLLDF

-354 FPADAPERF
+354 FPEDAPEQF
-363 DWFVKDIVEPRALLL
+363 DWFRPRHRRNRAPLLL
-378 AGAYAAGVDR
+378 AGAYTAGVDR
-388 EEEVV
+388 EEAVV
-393 AWFQRRWLSNLLVA
+393 AWFQERQLSNLLVA

-420 EEARAFYDRRPHLF
+420 EEAQAFYDRHSNLF

-440 AVQEILLRTYE
+440 GVQEILVRTEE

-459 VERGRDL
+459 VERGGDL

-479 KAHQGEF
+479 KANQGEF

-511 IGPIAVEVPAAEVLS
+511 IGPIALEVAAAEVLS
-526 TEPVSGPYYAI
+526 SEPISGPYYAI

-549 RPFAQAEHRA
+549 RSFAQAERRA

-580 HQYAAQIEVFR
+580 HEYAAQIEVFR

>member
-1 MIRLSKNPS
+1 MS
-10 GRSLR
+10 
-15 PQRAWGRGQDA
+15 RAK
-26 PAHPP
+26 H
-31 PQGTRRPNARFK
+31 
-43 TASKYAVHWLWL
+43 AVYWLWL
-55 LACWACG
+55 LVCWSCG
-62 TPTGD
+62 TPTED

-81 QLLEFEERLHPEL
+81 QLLEFEERLHPDL

-101 DVYFDYLQTMID
+101 DAYFDYLQTIID

-134 KMDKLHSDRV
+134 KMDKLRSDRV

-154 DKIVHTEE
+154 DKIVHTQE

-167 QQETGRDRAVQVRR
+167 QRETGRDRAVQVRR
-181 IVVATLQE
+181 IVVATIEE
-189 ARAIKAALEAGDAFD
+189 ARAIKAALEGGDDFD
-204 KYASRNLLA
+204 AWASRNLLDE
-213 ATQLEEG
+213 TQLEGG
-220 RYLLKD
+220 RYLIKD

-238 PLTPGQFSEPV
+238 PLAPGQFSEPV

-254 FGVYEV
+254 FGVYEI
-260 TAEAPVKLSVVQS
+260 TAEVPVKLSVVQS

-308 ESVRGR
+308 ERVRGR
-314 IGQGAKAFSADEREQ
+314 IGQGAKAFSAEEREQ
-329 PIYEYESG
+329 PIYEHESG
-337 VFTIGDLLNF
+337 TFTIGDLLDF

-354 FPADAPERF
+354 FPEDAPEQF
-363 DWFVKDIVEPRALLL
+363 DWFVRDIVEPRALLL
-378 AGAYAAGVDR
+378 AGAYTAGVAR
-388 EEEVV
+388 EETVV
-393 AWFQRRWLSNLLVA
+393 AWFQKRQLSNLLVA

-420 EEARAFYDRRPHLF
+420 EEARELYDRHPNLF

-440 AVQEILLRTYE
+440 GVQEILVRTEE

-459 VERGRDL
+459 VERGGDL

-479 KAHQGEF
+479 KANEGEF

-494 QFVPL
+494 QFIPL
-499 FEAAQGQKIGAL
+499 FEAAQGQRIGAL
-511 IGPIAVEVPAAEVLS
+511 IGPIALEVAAAEVLS
-526 TEPVSGPYYAI
+526 SEPISGPYYAI

-549 RPFAQAEHRA
+549 RPFAQAERRA

-580 HQYAAQIEVFR
+580 HEYAAQIEVFR
-591 EQVEALVRST
+591 AQVEALVRNT

>member
-1 MIRLSKNPS
+1 MIR
-10 GRSLR
+10 
-15 PQRAWGRGQDA
+15 
-26 PAHPP
+26 
-31 PQGTRRPNARFK
+31 
-43 TASKYAVHWLWL
+43 YWLWL
-55 LACWACG
+55 LVFWGCG
-62 TPTGD
+62 TPTED

-81 QLLEFEERLHPEL
+81 QLLEFEERLHPDL

-101 DVYFDYLQTMID
+101 DAYFDYLQTMID

-154 DKIVHTEE
+154 DKIFYTQEE
-162 EMLAH
+162 LLAH

-189 ARAIKAALEAGDAFD
+189 ARAIKAALEAGADFD
-204 KYASRNLLA
+204 LYASRNLLA

-226 ELYPRILQEKVF
+226 ELHPPILQEEVF
-238 PLTPGQFSEPV
+238 PLAPGQFSEPV
-249 LFNDQ
+249 AFNDQ

-260 TAEAPVKLSVVQS
+260 TAAVPVALSVVQQ

-278 LLKEKLPPAVQA
+278 LLAEKVPPAVQV

-297 ELDFVVHDQAL
+297 DLDFVVHTQAL
-308 ESVRGR
+308 ERVRGR
-314 IGQGAKAFSADEREQ
+314 ISRGAKAFSAQEREQ
-329 PIYEYESG
+329 PIYEHESG
-337 VFTIGDLLNF
+337 VFTIGDLLDF

-354 FPADAPERF
+354 FSEDAPARF
-363 DWFVKDIVEPRALLL
+363 DWFVEDIVEPRTLLL
-378 AGAYAAGVDR
+378 AGAYMAGVDR
-388 EEEVV
+388 EEAVV

-420 EEARAFYDRRPHLF
+420 EEARALYDRRPNLF
-434 RPLESI
+434 RPLEAI
-440 AVQEILLRTYE
+440 GVQEILLRTSE

-459 VERGRDL
+459 VERGGDL

-479 KAHQGEF
+479 KANQGEF

-511 IGPIAVEVPAAEVLS
+511 IGPVAVEVTAAEVLS

-549 RPFAQAEHRA
+549 RPFAQAERRA

-591 EQVEALVRST
+591 EQVEALVRNF

>member
-1 MIRLSKNPS
+1 MS
-10 GRSLR
+10 
-15 PQRAWGRGQDA
+15 RAKQA
-26 PAHPP
+26 A
-31 PQGTRRPNARFK
+31 
-43 TASKYAVHWLWL
+43 YWLWL
-55 LACWACG
+55 LVLWACG
-62 TPTGD
+62 PPTED
-67 LVVARVGEVEIDAP
+67 LVVARVGEVEIDVP
-81 QLLEFEERLHPEL
+81 QLLEFEERLHLEL

-101 DVYFDYLQTMID
+101 DAYFDYLQTMID

-125 LDQRADFRR
+125 LDQRPDFRR

-154 DKIVHTEE
+154 DKIVHTQE

-167 QQETGRDRAVQVRR
+167 QQKTGRDRAVQVRR
-181 IVVATLQE
+181 IVVATRQE
-189 ARAIKAALEAGDAFD
+189 ARAIKAALERGADFD
-204 KYASRNLLA
+204 IYADRNLLA
-213 ATQLEEG
+213 ETPLEGG

-238 PLTPGQFSEPV
+238 PLAPGQFSEPV

-260 TAEAPVKLSVVQS
+260 TAERPVALSVVQS

-297 ELDFVVHDQAL
+297 ELDFAIHAQAL
-308 ESVRGR
+308 ERVRGR
-314 IGQGAKAFSADEREQ
+314 IGQGAKAFSTEEREQ
-329 PIYEYESG
+329 PIYEHASG

-347 ARELGVG
+347 ARELGIG

-363 DWFVKDIVEPRALLL
+363 DWFVNDIVEPRALLL
-378 AGAYAAGVDR
+378 AGAHIAGVDR

-420 EEARAFYDRRPHLF
+420 EEARAFYDRHPDLF

-440 AVQEILLRTYE
+440 TVQEVLLRTEE
-451 EALALREE
+451 EALALREQ
-459 VERGRDL
+459 VERGGNL
-466 GALAAEHTLRRRG
+466 GTLAAEQTLRRRG
-479 KAHQGEF
+479 RANQGEF

-511 IGPIAVEVPAAEVLS
+511 IGPIALEVAAAEVLS
-526 TEPVSGPYYAI
+526 PEPVRGPYYAI

-544 INAAP
+544 IDAAP
-549 RPFAQAEHRA
+549 RPFAPAEHRA

-591 EQVEALVRST
+591 APVEALVRNT

>member
-1 MIRLSKNPS
+1 
-10 GRSLR
+10 
-15 PQRAWGRGQDA
+15 
-26 PAHPP
+26 
-31 PQGTRRPNARFK
+31 
-43 TASKYAVHWLWL
+43 
-55 LACWACG
+55 
-62 TPTGD
+62 

-81 QLLEFEERLHPEL
+81 QLLEFEERLHPDL

-101 DVYFDYLQTMID
+101 DAYFDYLQTIID

-144 LRRFLQLEVH
+144 LRRFLQLEVY
-154 DKIVHTEE
+154 DKIVHTQE

-167 QQETGRDRAVQVRR
+167 QRETGRDRAVQVRR
-181 IVVATLQE
+181 IVVATIEE
-189 ARAIKAALEAGDAFD
+189 ARAIKAALEGGDDFD
-204 KYASRNLLA
+204 AWASHNLLD

-220 RYLLKD
+220 RYLIKD

-238 PLTPGQFSEPV
+238 PLALGQFSEPV

-260 TAEAPVKLSVVQS
+260 TAEVPVKLSVVQS

-297 ELDFVVHDQAL
+297 ELDFVVHYQAL
-308 ESVRGR
+308 ERVRGR
-314 IGQGAKAFSADEREQ
+314 IGQGAKAFSAEEREQ
-329 PIYEYESG
+329 PIYEHESG
-337 VFTIGDLLNF
+337 TFTIGDLLDF

-354 FPADAPERF
+354 FPEDAPERF
-363 DWFVKDIVEPRALLL
+363 DWFVQDIVEPRALLL
-378 AGAYAAGVDR
+378 AGAYTAGVDR
-388 EEEVV
+388 EEAVV
-393 AWFQRRWLSNLLVA
+393 AWFQERQLSNLLVA

-420 EEARAFYDRRPHLF
+420 EEAQAFYDRHSNLF

-440 AVQEILLRTYE
+440 GVQEILVRTEE

-459 VERGRDL
+459 VERGGDL
-466 GALAAEHTLRRRG
+466 GALAAEHTQRRRG
-479 KAHQGEF
+479 KANQGEF

-511 IGPIAVEVPAAEVLS
+511 IGPIALEVAAAEVLS
-526 TEPVSGPYYAI
+526 SEPISGPYYAI

-549 RPFAQAEHRA
+549 RPFAQAERRA

-580 HQYAAQIEVFR
+580 HEYAAQIEVFR
-591 EQVEALVRST
+591 AQVEALVRNT

>member
-1 MIRLSKNPS
+1 M
-10 GRSLR
+10 
-15 PQRAWGRGQDA
+15 
-26 PAHPP
+26 
-31 PQGTRRPNARFK
+31 
-43 TASKYAVHWLWL
+43 
-55 LACWACG
+55 
-62 TPTGD
+62 
-67 LVVARVGEVEIDAP
+67 VARVGEVEIDAP
-81 QLLEFEERLHPEL
+81 QLLEFEERLHPDL

-101 DVYFDYLQTMID
+101 DAYFDYLQTIID

-125 LDQRADFRR
+125 LDQRTDFRR

-154 DKIVHTEE
+154 DKIVHTQE

-167 QQETGRDRAVQVRR
+167 QRETGRDRAVQVRR
-181 IVVATLQE
+181 IVVATIEE
-189 ARAIKAALEAGDAFD
+189 AQAIKAALEGGDNFD
-204 KYASRNLLA
+204 TWASRNLLDE
-213 ATQLEEG
+213 TELEGG
-220 RYLLKD
+220 RYLIKD

-238 PLTPGQFSEPV
+238 PLALGQFSEPV

-254 FGVYEV
+254 FGVYEI
-260 TAEAPVKLSVVQS
+260 TAEVPVKLSVVQS

-314 IGQGAKAFSADEREQ
+314 IGQGAKAFAAEEREQ
-329 PIYEYESG
+329 PIYEHESG
-337 VFTIGDLLNF
+337 TFTIGDLLDF

-354 FPADAPERF
+354 FREEAPEQF
-363 DWFVKDIVEPRALLL
+363 DWFVRDIVEPRALLL
-378 AGAYAAGVDR
+378 AGAYTAGVDR
-388 EEEVV
+388 EEAVI
-393 AWFQRRWLSNLLVA
+393 AWFQERQLSNLLVA

-420 EEARAFYDRRPHLF
+420 EEARELYDRHPNLF

-440 AVQEILLRTYE
+440 GVQEILVRTEE

-459 VERGRDL
+459 VERGGDL

-479 KAHQGEF
+479 KANEGEF

-511 IGPIAVEVPAAEVLS
+511 IGPIALEVAAAEVLS
-526 TEPVSGPYYAI
+526 SEPISGPYYAI

-549 RPFAQAEHRA
+549 KPFAQAERRA

-580 HQYAAQIEVFR
+580 HEYAAQIEVFR
-591 EQVEALVRST
+591 AQVEALVRNT

>member
-1 MIRLSKNPS
+1 MIR
-10 GRSLR
+10 
-15 PQRAWGRGQDA
+15 
-26 PAHPP
+26 
-31 PQGTRRPNARFK
+31 
-43 TASKYAVHWLWL
+43 SKYAVYWLWL
-55 LACWACG
+55 LVFWGCG
-62 TPTGD
+62 TPTED

-81 QLLEFEERLHPEL
+81 QLLEFEERLHPDL

-101 DVYFDYLQTMID
+101 DAYFDYLQTMID

-134 KMDKLHSDRV
+134 KMDKLYSDRV
-144 LRRFLQLEVH
+144 LRRFLQLEVY
-154 DKIVHTEE
+154 DKIVHTQEE
-162 EMLAH
+162 LLAH
-167 QQETGRDRAVQVRR
+167 QRETGRDRAVQVRR
-181 IVVATLQE
+181 IVVATIQE
-189 ARAIKAALEAGDAFD
+189 AREVKAALEGGDYFD
-204 KYASRNLLA
+204 TWASRNLLN
-213 ATQLEEG
+213 ATQLEGG

-226 ELYPRILQEKVF
+226 ELYPSILQEEVF
-238 PLTPGQFSEPV
+238 PLAPGQFSEPV

-260 TAEAPVKLSVVQS
+260 TAEVPVALSVVQL

-278 LLKEKLPPAVQA
+278 LLAEKLPPAVQA

-297 ELDFVVHDQAL
+297 ELDFVVHAQAL
-308 ESVRGR
+308 ERVRGR
-314 IGQGAKAFSADEREQ
+314 IGQGAKAFSAEELEQ
-329 PIYEYESG
+329 PIYEHESG
-337 VFTIGDLLNF
+337 VFTIGNLLDF

-354 FPADAPERF
+354 FPEDAPERF
-363 DWFVKDIVEPRALLL
+363 DWFVEDIVEPRALLL
-378 AGAYAAGVDR
+378 AGAYTAGVDR
-388 EEEVV
+388 EEGVV
-393 AWFQRRWLSNLLVA
+393 AWFQKRQLSKLLVA

-420 EEARAFYDRRPHLF
+420 EEARAFYDRHLDLF

-440 AVQEILLRTYE
+440 GVQEILLRTEE
-451 EALALREE
+451 EALALREQ
-459 VERGRDL
+459 VERGGDL

-479 KAHQGEF
+479 KAQQGEF

-499 FEAAQGQKIGAL
+499 FEAAQGQKIGTL
-511 IGPIAVEVPAAEVLS
+511 IGPIAVEVTAAEVLS
-526 TEPVSGPYYAI
+526 SEPVSGPYYAI

-549 RPFAQAEHRA
+549 RPFAQAERRA

-591 EQVEALVRST
+591 EQVEALVRNT

>member
-1 MIRLSKNPS
+1 MIRSK
-10 GRSLR
+10 
-15 PQRAWGRGQDA
+15 
-26 PAHPP
+26 H
-31 PQGTRRPNARFK
+31 
-43 TASKYAVHWLWL
+43 AVYWLWL
-55 LACWACG
+55 LVCWSCS
-62 TPTGD
+62 TPTED

-81 QLLEFEERLHPEL
+81 QLLEFEERLHPDL
-94 RSKKTGA
+94 RSKETGA
-101 DVYFDYLQTMID
+101 DAYFDYLQTIID
-113 KELMVLEAKKRG
+113 KELMVLEAKRRG
-125 LDQRADFRR
+125 LDQRTDFRR
-134 KMDKLHSDRV
+134 KMDKLHNDRV
-144 LRRFLQLEVH
+144 LRRFLQLEVY
-154 DKIVHTEE
+154 DKIVHTQE

-167 QQETGRDRAVQVRR
+167 QRETGRDRAVQVRR
-181 IVVATLQE
+181 IVVATIEE
-189 ARAIKAALEAGDAFD
+189 ARAIKAALEGGDDFD
-204 KYASRNLLA
+204 AWASHNLLDE
-213 ATQLEEG
+213 TQLEGG
-220 RYLLKD
+220 RYLIKD

-238 PLTPGQFSEPV
+238 PLALGQFSEPV

-260 TAEAPVKLSVVQS
+260 TAEVPVKLSVVQS

-297 ELDFVVHDQAL
+297 KLDFVVHDQAL
-308 ESVRGR
+308 EHVRVR
-314 IGQGAKAFSADEREQ
+314 IGQGAKAFSAEEREQ
-329 PIYEYESG
+329 PIYEHESG
-337 VFTIGDLLNF
+337 TFTIGDLLDF

-354 FPADAPERF
+354 FREDAPEQF
-363 DWFVKDIVEPRALLL
+363 DWFVRDIVEPRALLL
-378 AGAYAAGVDR
+378 AGAYTAGVDR
-388 EEEVV
+388 EEAVV
-393 AWFQRRWLSNLLVA
+393 AWFQERQLSNLLVA

-420 EEARAFYDRRPHLF
+420 EEAQEFYDRHPNLF

-440 AVQEILLRTYE
+440 GVQEILVRTEE

-459 VERGRDL
+459 VERGGDL

-479 KAHQGEF
+479 KANQGEF

-511 IGPIAVEVPAAEVLS
+511 IGPIALEVAAAEVLS
-526 TEPVSGPYYAI
+526 SEPISGPYYAI

-549 RPFAQAEHRA
+549 RPFAQAERRA

-580 HQYAAQIEVFR
+580 HEYAAQIEVFR
-591 EQVEALVRST
+591 AQVEALVRNT

>member
-1 MIRLSKNPS
+1 M
-10 GRSLR
+10 
-15 PQRAWGRGQDA
+15 
-26 PAHPP
+26 
-31 PQGTRRPNARFK
+31 
-43 TASKYAVHWLWL
+43 
-55 LACWACG
+55 
-62 TPTGD
+62 
-67 LVVARVGEVEIDAP
+67 VARVGEVEIDAP
-81 QLLEFEERLHPEL
+81 QLIEFEERLHPDL

-101 DVYFDYLQTMID
+101 DAYFDYLQTIID

-125 LDQRADFRR
+125 LDQRTDFRR
-134 KMDKLHSDRV
+134 KMDKLHNDRV
-144 LRRFLQLEVH
+144 LRRFLQLEVY
-154 DKIVHTEE
+154 DKIVHTQE

-167 QQETGRDRAVQVRR
+167 QRETGRDRAVQVRR
-181 IVVATLQE
+181 IVVATIEE
-189 ARAIKAALEAGDAFD
+189 ARAIKAALEGGDDFD
-204 KYASRNLLA
+204 AWASHNLLD

-220 RYLLKD
+220 RYLIKD

-238 PLTPGQFSEPV
+238 PLALGQFSEPV

-254 FGVYEV
+254 FGVYEI
-260 TAEAPVKLSVVQS
+260 TAEVPVKLSVVQS

-308 ESVRGR
+308 ERVRER
-314 IGQGAKAFSADEREQ
+314 IGQGAKAFSAEEREQ
-329 PIYEYESG
+329 PIYEHESG
-337 VFTIGDLLNF
+337 TFTIGDLLDF

-354 FPADAPERF
+354 FPEDAPERF
-363 DWFVKDIVEPRALLL
+363 DWFVRDIVEPRALLL
-378 AGAYAAGVDR
+378 AGAYTAGVDR
-388 EEEVV
+388 EEAVV
-393 AWFQRRWLSNLLVA
+393 AWFQERQLSNLLVA
-407 MRRDVVDGVFASR
+407 MRRDVVDAVFASR
-420 EEARAFYDRRPHLF
+420 EEAQEFYDRHPNLF

-440 AVQEILLRTYE
+440 GVQEILVRTEE

-459 VERGRDL
+459 VERGGDL
-466 GALAAEHTLRRRG
+466 GTLAAEHTLRRRG
-479 KAHQGEF
+479 KASQGEF

-511 IGPIAVEVPAAEVLS
+511 IGPIALEVAAAEVLS
-526 TEPVSGPYYAI
+526 SEPISGPYYAI

-549 RPFAQAEHRA
+549 RPFAQAERRA

-580 HQYAAQIEVFR
+580 HEYAAQIEVFR
-591 EQVEALVRST
+591 TQVEALVRNT

>member
-1 MIRLSKNPS
+1 MIR
-10 GRSLR
+10 
-15 PQRAWGRGQDA
+15 
-26 PAHPP
+26 
-31 PQGTRRPNARFK
+31 
-43 TASKYAVHWLWL
+43 YWLWL
-55 LACWACG
+55 LVFWGCG
-62 TPTGD
+62 TPTED

-81 QLLEFEERLHPEL
+81 QLLEFEERLHPDL

-101 DVYFDYLQTMID
+101 DAYFDYLQTMID

-154 DKIVHTEE
+154 DKIFYTQEE
-162 EMLAH
+162 LLAH

-189 ARAIKAALEAGDAFD
+189 ARAIKAALEAGADFD
-204 KYASRNLLA
+204 LYASRNLLA

-226 ELYPRILQEKVF
+226 ELHPPILQEEVF
-238 PLTPGQFSEPV
+238 PLAPGQFSEPV
-249 LFNDQ
+249 AFNDQ

-260 TAEAPVKLSVVQS
+260 TAAVPVALSVVQQ

-278 LLKEKLPPAVQA
+278 LLAEKVPPAVQV

-297 ELDFVVHDQAL
+297 DLDFVVHTQAL
-308 ESVRGR
+308 ERVRGR
-314 IGQGAKAFSADEREQ
+314 ISRGAKAFSAQEREQ
-329 PIYEYESG
+329 PIYEHESG
-337 VFTIGDLLNF
+337 VFTIGDLLDF

-354 FPADAPERF
+354 FSEDAPARF
-363 DWFVKDIVEPRALLL
+363 DWFVEDIIEPRTLLL
-378 AGAYAAGVDR
+378 AGAYMAGVDR
-388 EEEVV
+388 EEAVV

-420 EEARAFYDRRPHLF
+420 EEARALYDHRPNLF
-434 RPLESI
+434 RPLEAI
-440 AVQEILLRTYE
+440 GVQEILLRTAE

-459 VERGRDL
+459 VERGGDL

-479 KAHQGEF
+479 RAHQGEF

-511 IGPIAVEVPAAEVLS
+511 IGPIAVEVTAAEVLS

-549 RPFAQAEHRA
+549 RPFAQAERRA

-591 EQVEALVRST
+591 EQVEALVRNF

>member
-1 MIRLSKNPS
+1 MS
-10 GRSLR
+10 
-15 PQRAWGRGQDA
+15 RAK
-26 PAHPP
+26 H
-31 PQGTRRPNARFK
+31 
-43 TASKYAVHWLWL
+43 AVYWLWL
-55 LACWACG
+55 LVCWSCG
-62 TPTGD
+62 TPTED

-81 QLLEFEERLHPEL
+81 QLLEFEERLHPDL

-101 DVYFDYLQTMID
+101 DAYFDYLQTMID

-134 KMDKLHSDRV
+134 KMDKLRSDRV
-144 LRRFLQLEVH
+144 LRRFLQLEVY
-154 DKIVHTEE
+154 DKIVHTQE

-167 QQETGRDRAVQVRR
+167 QRETGRDRAVQVRR
-181 IVVATLQE
+181 IVVATVEE
-189 ARAIKAALEAGDAFD
+189 AQAIKAALEGGDDFD
-204 KYASRNLLA
+204 AWASHNLLDEV
-213 ATQLEEG
+213 QLEEG
-220 RYLLKD
+220 RYLIKD

-238 PLTPGQFSEPV
+238 PLASGQFSEPV

-260 TAEAPVKLSVVQS
+260 TAEVPVKLSVVQS

-308 ESVRGR
+308 ERVRGR
-314 IGQGAKAFSADEREQ
+314 IGQGAKAFSAEEREQ
-329 PIYEYESG
+329 PIYEHESG
-337 VFTIGDLLNF
+337 TFTIGDLLDF

-354 FPADAPERF
+354 SREDAPKQF
-363 DWFVKDIVEPRALLL
+363 DWFVRDIVEPRALLL
-378 AGAYAAGVDR
+378 AGAYTAGVDR
-388 EEEVV
+388 EEAVV
-393 AWFQRRWLSNLLVA
+393 AWFQGRQLSNLLVA

-420 EEARAFYDRRPHLF
+420 EEARELYDRHPNLF

-440 AVQEILLRTYE
+440 GVQEILVRTEE

-459 VERGRDL
+459 VERGGDL

-479 KAHQGEF
+479 KANEGEF

-499 FEAAQGQKIGAL
+499 FEAAQGQRIGAL
-511 IGPIAVEVPAAEVLS
+511 IGPIALEVAAAEVLS
-526 TEPVSGPYYAI
+526 SEPISGPYYAI

-549 RPFAQAEHRA
+549 RPFAQAERRA

-580 HQYAAQIEVFR
+580 HEYAAQIEVFR
-591 EQVEALVRST
+591 AQVEALVRNT

>member
-1 MIRLSKNPS
+1 MS
-10 GRSLR
+10 
-15 PQRAWGRGQDA
+15 RAK
-26 PAHPP
+26 H
-31 PQGTRRPNARFK
+31 
-43 TASKYAVHWLWL
+43 AVYWLWL
-55 LACWACG
+55 LVCWSCG
-62 TPTGD
+62 TPTED

-81 QLLEFEERLHPEL
+81 QLLEFEERLHPDL

-101 DVYFDYLQTMID
+101 DAYFDYLQTIID

-125 LDQRADFRR
+125 LDQRTDFRR

-144 LRRFLQLEVH
+144 LRRFLQLEVY
-154 DKIVHTEE
+154 DKIVHTQE

-167 QQETGRDRAVQVRR
+167 QRETGRDRSVQVRR
-181 IVVATLQE
+181 IVVATIEE
-189 ARAIKAALEAGDAFD
+189 ARAIKAALEGGDDFD
-204 KYASRNLLA
+204 TWASHNLLD

-220 RYLLKD
+220 RYLIKD

-238 PLTPGQFSEPV
+238 PLAPGQFSEPV

-260 TAEAPVKLSVVQS
+260 TAEVPVKLSVVQS

-308 ESVRGR
+308 ERVRGR
-314 IGQGAKAFSADEREQ
+314 IGQGAKAFSAEEREQ
-329 PIYEYESG
+329 PIYEHESG
-337 VFTIGDLLNF
+337 TFTIGDLLDF

-354 FPADAPERF
+354 FPEDAPEQF
-363 DWFVKDIVEPRALLL
+363 DWFVRDIVEPRALLL
-378 AGAYAAGVDR
+378 AGAYTAGVDR
-388 EEEVV
+388 EEAVV
-393 AWFQRRWLSNLLVA
+393 AWFQKRQLSNLLVA

-420 EEARAFYDRRPHLF
+420 EEAQAFYDRHPNLF

-440 AVQEILLRTYE
+440 GVQEILVRTEE

-459 VERGRDL
+459 VELGGDL

-479 KAHQGEF
+479 KANEGEF

-511 IGPIAVEVPAAEVLS
+511 IGPIALEVAAAEVLS
-526 TEPVSGPYYAI
+526 SEPISGPYYTI

-549 RPFAQAEHRA
+549 RPFAQAERRA

-580 HQYAAQIEVFR
+580 HEYAAQIEVFR
-591 EQVEALVRST
+591 DQVEALVRNT